1 MKIISLHYL
10 LVNLTPSWKKK
21 KRGCLDE
28 TPCPDV
34 FPVPAP
40 ALIIPRLFLWESDA
54 ALAEHKEVREHPWTL
69 STRAHWYSNNMHT
82 IWLRWAKRAFW
93 ILHLHVT
100 LCPLFFLSSLKNYP
114 HKICQFWSKEEWEK
128 KILILAP
135 SIGMQ
140 MKAVNLDN

>member
-1 MKIISLHYL
+1 MQTRFYFILSKML
-10 LVNLTPSWKKK
+10 LLLIWCFNWPLSVSCCCTKGKENNFPPLPSGQFNTLLE

-69 STRAHWYSNNMHT
+69 STRAQWYSNNMHT
-82 IWLRWAKRAFW
+82 IWLRSAKRVFW

-100 LCPLFFLSSLKNYP
+100 LCPLFSLK
-114 HKICQFWSKEEWEK
+114 FKE
-128 KILILAP
+128 LSP
-135 SIGMQ
+135 
-140 MKAVNLDN
+140 